1 MTTRRLTR
9 SQVLQI
15 TNVTENSFDY
25 FIRIGVI
32 PHPNK
37 ILWLNPPSSDDEE
50 YFPEYVIF
58 DLFHLSYLERGGICA
73 PWELRKFA
81 LGNKGIVKHEADMRN
96 SCGDIFYNEVHSNEG
111 EVSEKLCKLAE
122 GYLRSY
128 KIVAATF
135 RAEKVGSKAFLIL
148 SRVVLK
154 PIEGFF
160 QVEVK
165 QSYSKD
171 SEKKLTQAY
180 TVILRGTLS

>member
-25 FIRIGVI
+25 FMRIGVI
-32 PHPNK
+32 PHPSK
-37 ILWLNPPSSDDEE
+37 IVWLEPPSEE
-50 YFPEYVIF
+50 EDYFPDYVIF
-58 DLFHLSYLERGGICA
+58 DIFHLNYLQRLGIYA
-73 PWELRKFA
+73 PWELRKFV
-81 LGNKGIVKHEADMRN
+81 LGNEGIVKHEADMRHL
-96 SCGDIFYNEVHSNEG
+96 CGDIFCHEIHSNER

-154 PIEGFF
+154 PKGGFF
-160 QVEVK
+160 QVELN
-165 QSYSKD
+165 QRHFKD
-171 SEKKLTQAY
+171 SEKKLIEAY
-180 TVILRGTLS
+180 RVIFKGALS